1 MTEDPREKILAFGTA
16 ISEGAADIP
25 GLDHWRSLPIAQA
38 PSWADEADH
47 RAAVAE
53 LSALPPLVFAGE
65 VDLLRARLADVARAA
80 RSSCRAAT
88 APRRSPAPP
97 PSRSATA
104 SRPCC
109 RWQSF

>member
-1 MTEDPREKILAFGTA
+1 MTEGPREKILAFGTA

-65 VDLLRARLADVARAA
+65 VDLLRARLADVAA
-80 RSSCRAAT
+80 RSPCTTPSR
-88 APRRSPAPP
+88 PRRGPGPP
-97 PSRSATA
+97 PTGSA
-104 SRPCC
+104 PG
-109 RWQSF
+109 